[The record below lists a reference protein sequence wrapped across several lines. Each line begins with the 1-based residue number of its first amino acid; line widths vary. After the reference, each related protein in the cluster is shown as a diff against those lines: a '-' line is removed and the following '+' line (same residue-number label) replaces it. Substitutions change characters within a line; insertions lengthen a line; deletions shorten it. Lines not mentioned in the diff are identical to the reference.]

1 MLHRYVEY
9 FKAIADAGSVS
20 AAAQS
25 LNVSQPA
32 LSRSLRLLEESV
44 GVALF
49 HRDAR
54 GMNLTVY
61 GRALYRHVCF
71 MEREFQHAEDE
82 IERIRAQAA
91 QRLTIGAGLVW
102 LHEVLPYVYAR
113 FREQFQRM
121 RIEVYAGDSTVL
133 LQDFVSGRYDIVLC
147 GLQNVPRLDDVACVP
162 MIGPQ
167 FTYFARSDHP
177 ILDGSHRDVRDHV
190 KRYELAV
197 YKSTFGETY
206 RPEDDHRMMTVIA
219 RERIAY
225 VSTSISN
232 LLRTLTITD
241 LIAPLPL
248 ACADDARRYSVIE
261 ISPELRRPSFES
273 GAIYRSTTDS
283 VNIVENFLSMVKDFT
298 NQCD

>member
-91 QRLTIGAGLVW
+91 QR
-102 LHEVLPYVYAR
+102 H
-113 FREQFQRM
+113 
-121 RIEVYAGDSTVL
+121 
-133 LQDFVSGRYDIVLC
+133 DIVLC

-177 ILDGSHRDVRDHV
+177 ILDGSHRDVRDRV